1 VGDGDV
7 SDGNL
12 DDEMPVSTLN
22 VQAMSDEALVAQ
34 AQQRNEA
41 CMAALYERYYDRIY
55 RYTLSR
61 LGNQAD
67 AEDLTQE
74 TFLKMVDKLHTFRW
88 QGIPFT
94 AWLFRIANNSVVDMI
109 RRRSR
114 QPQQELNEAIPL
126 ESGKQV
132 EEQVEFSL
140 TLKEV
145 ITAMARLT
153 SNQQEVLAMRFG
165 AELSVKETAKALG
178 KAEGTVKSTQLQAL
192 QALRRTVAH
201 AGNSLS

>member
-1 VGDGDV
+1 MWDRAV

-12 DDEMPVSTLN
+12 DDEMPVSTPN

-34 AQQRNEA
+34 AQHQNEEG
-41 CMAALYERYYDRIY
+41 MAALYERYYDRIY

-61 LGNQAD
+61 LGNPAD
-67 AEDLTQE
+67 AEDVTQE

-94 AWLFRIANNSVVDMI
+94 AWLFRIANNNVVDMI

-114 QPQQELNEAIPL
+114 QPQQELDEAIPL
-126 ESGKQV
+126 ESGRQV

-140 TLKEV
+140 TLEEV
-145 ITAMARLT
+145 IAAMARLT

-178 KAEGTVKSTQLQAL
+178 KAEGTVKATQLQAL
-192 QALRRTVAH
+192 QALRRTVAQ
-201 AGNSLS
+201 AGK